1 LITLITAEATF
12 AATDWESAVPQDMVG
27 SEKMAMMGS
36 SGFHDGFLWLIYM
49 GRIELDTFFGIFGG
63 YWDTIEK
70 LIGGLEHDFEFSI
83 LLGMS

>member
-1 LITLITAEATF
+1 MPWQQIWREPGLASR
-12 AATDWESAVPQDMVG
+12 ESAVPQ
-27 SEKMAMMGS
+27 EKMAGMMMGS
-36 SGFHDGFLWLIYM
+36 SGFFMMVFYGLYIYGENRM
-49 GRIELDTFFGIFGG
+49 GYFFGIFGG